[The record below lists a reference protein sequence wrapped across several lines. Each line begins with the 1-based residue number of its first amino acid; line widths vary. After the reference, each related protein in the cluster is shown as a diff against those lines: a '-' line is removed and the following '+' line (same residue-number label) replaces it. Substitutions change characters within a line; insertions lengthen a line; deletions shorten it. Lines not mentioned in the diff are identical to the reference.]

1 MTAEEREVHAGMSML
16 RRDIVH
22 MRCFNHAQREA
33 AARCPQCGRHF
44 CRECVSEHTG
54 RFLCA
59 ACMVSLTPDRANAQ
73 PARARLRPFL
83 QIVLGIGLL
92 WTLFY
97 AMGAGLLQVPAVFH
111 DQADAGAS
119 YWEEP

>member
-1 MTAEEREVHAGMSML
+1 MSML

-33 AARCPQCGRHF
+33 AARCPQCARHF
-44 CRECVSEHTG
+44 CRECVSEHAG

-59 ACMVSLTPDRANAQ
+59 ACMVSLTPGRANTK

-83 QIVLGIGLL
+83 QIFLGVGLL

-111 DQADAGAS
+111 DQADASAI